1 MQRLSSTG
9 KTVVFS
15 NSLKNPQ
22 LRKRGMAQANGFT
35 KLKDNNLNIL
45 LLFIG
50 RRVNNFPL
58 FSFDQT

>member
-1 MQRLSSTG
+1 M
-9 KTVVFS
+9 
-15 NSLKNPQ
+15 
-22 LRKRGMAQANGFT
+22 KRGMAQAHGFT